1 MNNNLVMDAISYLDA
16 ELLAV
21 HLEKKAKLRAHA
33 KAKKKTILQWGAIAA
48 CIALIL
54 CMVPIVNMIFNGSHG
69 DAPVSVEYNDINEAH
84 NQLGFDTLY
93 AKLDYDVAT
102 TRTIMV
108 SYKDDGEGNAVISE
122 PTQLLIRQIYINSNE
137 AVNVNFYILFDKADV
152 NDSYIGGYEE
162 QGLFEEINGVKVHY
176 SNIFDG
182 SNHAQ
187 AKFIYEGNLYVID
200 AISSGEIDLDYF
212 LEKLLKQKR

>member
-21 HLEKKAKLRAHA
+21 HLEKKAKLRARA

-102 TRTIMV
+102 TRKIMV

-122 PTQLLIRQIYINSNE
+122 PTQLLIRQIYKNNNE

>member
-21 HLEKKAKLRAHA
+21 HLEKKAELRARA
-33 KAKKKTILQWGAIAA
+33 KAKKKMILQWGAIAA

-102 TRTIMV
+102 TRKIMV
-108 SYKDDGEGNAVISE
+108 SYKDDGAGNAVISE
-122 PTQLLIRQIYINSNE
+122 PTQLLIRQIYKNNNE

-162 QGLFEEINGVKVHY
+162 QGLSEEINGVKVHY

-187 AKFIYEGNLYVID
+187 AKFIYKGNLYVID

-212 LEKLLKQKR
+212 LEKLLK

>member
-21 HLEKKAKLRAHA
+21 HLEKKAELRARA
-33 KAKKKTILQWGAIAA
+33 KAKKKMILQWGAIAA

-54 CMVPIVNMIFNGSHG
+54 CMVPIVNI
-69 DAPVSVEYNDINEAH
+69 
-84 NQLGFDTLY
+84 
-93 AKLDYDVAT
+93 
-102 TRTIMV
+102 
-108 SYKDDGEGNAVISE
+108 
-122 PTQLLIRQIYINSNE
+122 
-137 AVNVNFYILFDKADV
+137 YILFDKADV

-162 QGLFEEINGVKVHY
+162 QGLSEEINGVKVHY

-212 LEKLLKQKR
+212 LEKLLK